1 MSKPDCYDCKG
12 RGSIP
17 GDCHSTCSQRQA
29 HVVGNPV
36 GIRGGWFHWPWNF
49 DPTWLVSCD
58 SFVSL
63 SGKDAAAGQGESPVT
78 SANKAMV
85 TEA

>member
-1 MSKPDCYDCKG
+1 
-12 RGSIP
+12 
-17 GDCHSTCSQRQA
+17 
-29 HVVGNPV
+29 
-36 GIRGGWFHWPWNF
+36 
-49 DPTWLVSCD
+49 
-58 SFVSL
+58 VSL